1 MKFPP
6 VSIFVSLLILVA
18 SSCWGAPLT
27 LSECLQKARDNNPEL
42 RSAAWES
49 RMAEQG
55 VRQASS
61 ARYPRLDGQVGY
73 TVQQD
78 PQAAIISGRI
88 VELQDSDY
96 TSGGLTAGYTIYDFG
111 RRQARIRQARA
122 QAGAARNSLEAEK
135 SDVALQVIGAY
146 FGILEANR
154 LVTTAGEEVTQVQEH
169 RRVAQSLF
177 DEGVVTRND
186 ILQAEVRLAAAR
198 QNLLARRNHLDNVWL
213 RLNYLTGNA
222 PAFRGEL
229 NETDSMTGGTDNAP
243 DPAAALTRRSELL
256 ALRQGVE
263 AARAGLDE
271 SRAAFFPELFT
282 RLALEYVDNSKYRE
296 QTIMSATVGLRMNL
310 FDGFATSATRDLASQ
325 QHARAQDLL
334 RQAEAQV
341 RLEIDT
347 ADNDLRV
354 ATERIGVAEAAIRQS
369 RENLRI
375 NRERYQERVGT
386 ATEVLDAQ
394 TLLTQTSTDFYR
406 AQFDRQVAAAR
417 LKRALGEL

>member
-6 VSIFVSLLILVA
+6 ASPFIALLLLFA

-27 LSECLQKARDNNPEL
+27 LSECLKKAGESNPEL

-49 RMAEQG
+49 RMAEQD
-55 VRQASS
+55 VRQAAS

-73 TVQQD
+73 TLQKD

-88 VELQDSDY
+88 VELQDADY

-122 QAGAARNSLEAEK
+122 RAGAARHNLEAEK

-146 FGILEANR
+146 YGILEANK
-154 LVTTAGEEVTQVQEH
+154 LVATAEEEVTQVEEH
-169 RRVAQSLF
+169 RRVARTLF
-177 DEGVVTRND
+177 EEGVVTRND

-198 QNLLARRNHLDNVWL
+198 QNLLARRNHLENVWL
-213 RLNYLTGNA
+213 RINYLTGSD
-222 PAFRGEL
+222 PSFRGEL
-229 NETDSMTGGTDNAP
+229 NETDSMTGGTEQPP

-256 ALRQGVE
+256 ALSQGVE
-263 AARAGLDE
+263 AARASLEE
-271 SRAAFFPELFT
+271 SRAGFFPELFT
-282 RLALEYVDNSKYRE
+282 RLALDYVDNSKYRE

-310 FDGFATSATRDLASQ
+310 FDGFATSATRDRATQ

-334 RQAEAQV
+334 RQAEARV

-347 ADNDLRV
+347 AANDLRV
-354 ATERIGVAEAAIRQS
+354 AADRIRVAEAAIRQS

-394 TLLTQTSTDFYR
+394 TLLTQTSTDYYR